1 MHLFHLEIIWEH
13 LILLHTKNLYVSS
26 HHKAHKPAVEKMSF
40 FHNINCIPWGRHRPG
55 SMKPTK
61 KMRQKGDFMG
71 TTDPKQRATRC
82 GKNHIFSRHA
92 NFAPCFF
99 RILGWN
105 ELPALCTCHAR
116 ELLSAGEEWDVLLR
130 SLVGMSGGMV
140 GVQWWE
146 MVVGNCPSSV
156 SPFPKPALLSPW
168 FSDFSVWGKV
178 GPQDPDGFRFN
189 RH

>member
-13 LILLHTKNLYVSS
+13 LILLHRQSQKNFTSVVTTKLINLQLKKWV
-26 HHKAHKPAVEKMSF
+26 F
-40 FHNINCIPWGRHRPG
+40 LHNINCIPWGRHHPG

-130 SLVGMSGGMV
+130 SLGWVVGCLGSSGGKW
-140 GVQWWE
+140 WWE
-146 MVVGNCPSSV
+146 TARHPWVT
-156 SPFPKPALLSPW
+156 PFFL
-168 FSDFSVWGKV
+168 
-178 GPQDPDGFRFN
+178 N
-189 RH
+189 

>member
-13 LILLHTKNLYVSS
+13 LIPLHRQTQKNFTSVVTTKLINLQLKKWV
-26 HHKAHKPAVEKMSF
+26 F
-40 FHNINCIPWGRHRPG
+40 FHNINCIPLGRHRPG

-105 ELPALCTCHAR
+105 GLPALCTCHAR

-130 SLVGMSGGMV
+130 SSVGMSGGMV

-156 SPFPKPALLSPW
+156 SYPLPSRHFWVHDFRTFPFWST
-168 FSDFSVWGKV
+168 SCQHG
-178 GPQDPDGFRFN
+178 G
-189 RH
+189 